1 MVIIIIIARQPLVP
15 SRGFYLD
22 CQLPVRIAN
31 CLSGLAIVFQDW
43 RALVGRVAV
52 ASAPAFS
59 LPPTRWRCVCP
70 DGA

>member
-31 CLSGLAIVFQDW
+31 CLSGL
-43 RALVGRVAV
+43 
-52 ASAPAFS
+52 
-59 LPPTRWRCVCP
+59 
-70 DGA
+70 